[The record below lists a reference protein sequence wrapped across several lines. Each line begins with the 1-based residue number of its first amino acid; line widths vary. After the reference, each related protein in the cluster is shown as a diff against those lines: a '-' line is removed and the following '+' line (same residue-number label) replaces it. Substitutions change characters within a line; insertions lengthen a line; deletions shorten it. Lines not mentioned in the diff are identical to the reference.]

1 MLSPELR
8 KAIRAGGVI
17 TIASVFFTFVPVW
30 IWLQIDPVIDTAS
43 VYTSC
48 IIIPLIIA
56 PCSSWFLLRAQMRAE
71 RLAQENHRLANEDE
85 LTGLPNR
92 RAFFAR
98 ASVLQMQADAD
109 AGAGQFYCAIADVD
123 DFKRVNDTYG
133 HETGDAVLV
142 SVGRALGDLVPA
154 TGVIARLGGEEFALA
169 GLFGS
174 EAEARLA
181 AALLVGAVAGAD
193 YGALGLARPV
203 TISMG
208 LCCETGQENLSTLLS
223 RADEALY
230 WAKQAGKNR
239 VMVYEDGPVP
249 PLARVG

>member
-1 MLSPELR
+1 MQISTELR
-8 KAIRAGGVI
+8 KAIRTGVMI
-17 TIASVFFTFVPVW
+17 TAASVFFTFVPVW
-30 IWLQIDPVIDTAS
+30 MWLQFDPVIDKAS
-43 VYTSC
+43 IYISC
-48 IIIPLIIA
+48 IIIPLIIS
-56 PCSSWFLLRAQMRAE
+56 PCCSLFVLRAQMKAE
-71 RLAQENHRLANEDE
+71 RLARENHRLANVDE

-92 RAFFAR
+92 RAFFTAAALLR
-98 ASVLQMQADAD
+98 AQAET
-109 AGAGQFYCAIADVD
+109 GPGQFYCAIADVD

-133 HETGDAVLV
+133 HEVGDAALIA
-142 SVGRALGDLVPA
+142 VGRVLGGLVPE

-169 GLFGS
+169 GIF
-174 EAEARLA
+174 ADDDEARLA
-181 AALLVGAVAGAD
+181 ASILVRKVYRAD
-193 YGALGLARPV
+193 YGALGIPRPV

-208 LCCETGQENLSTLLS
+208 LCCESGQENLSTLLS

>member
-1 MLSPELR
+1 MQVSREVQ
-8 KAIRAGGVI
+8 KAIRMGAVV
-17 TIASVFFTFVPVW
+17 TMAAVVLTFVPVW
-30 IWLQIDPVIDTAS
+30 IRLQFIEVIDRNS
-43 VYTSC
+43 VYAFS
-48 IIIPLIIA
+48 ILLPLVVS
-56 PCSSWFLLRAQMRAE
+56 PVCGWYVLRVQVRAE
-71 RLAQENHRLANEDE
+71 RLARENHRLANEDE

-92 RAFFAR
+92 RAFFAAAALLR
-98 ASVLQMQADAD
+98 EQAET
-109 AGAGQFYCAIADVD
+109 GPGQFYCAIADVD

-133 HETGDAVLV
+133 HEVGDAALIA
-142 SVGRALGDLVPA
+142 VGRVLGGLVPE

-169 GLFGS
+169 GIF
-174 EAEARLA
+174 ADDDEARMA
-181 AALLVGAVAGAD
+181 AGILVRKVARAD
-193 YGALGLARPV
+193 YSALGIPRPV

-208 LCCETGQENLSTLLS
+208 LCCESGQENLSTLLS